1 MPIIVLNFE
10 IKVNTFTTKLQ
21 CAIYKVRYKVN
32 NSYDDHG
39 FNAGSKNRTASK
51 WFQINLVKL
60 IFDYY

>member
-21 CAIYKVRYKVN
+21 CAVVKVKFKVN
-32 NSYDDHG
+32 NAYNHG

-51 WFQINLVKL
+51 WF
-60 IFDYY
+60 